1 MTPPGSVVLIGMPGA
16 GKSTLGV
23 LLAKETARD
32 FIDTDVLIQVRENK
46 TLQNILDD
54 SDYLNLRRI
63 EEEVLLSVDLTH
75 HVIAT
80 GGSAVYSA
88 KGMSKLK
95 TLGPVI
101 FLDVS
106 SDELRRRIHNYDS
119 RGIARRPGQSFE
131 GLFAE
136 RDALYRQYADIIVD
150 GNGKSQGEIVEELLG
165 YDDVMLDRQ

>member
-1 MTPPGSVVLIGMPGA
+1 MTGQASVVLIGMPGA

-32 FIDTDVLIQVRENK
+32 FVDTDVLIQVREGK
-46 TLQNILDD
+46 TLQAILDEG
-54 SDYLNLRRI
+54 DYLNLRRI

-75 HVIAT
+75 HVIST

-88 KGMSKLK
+88 RGMEKLK

-106 SDELRRRIHNYDS
+106 LDELRRRIHNYDS
-119 RGIARRPGQSFE
+119 RGIACRPGQSFE
-131 GLFAE
+131 ALFEE
-136 RDALYRQYADIIVD
+136 RDALYRQYADCVID
-150 GNGKSQGEIVEELLG
+150 GNGKPQSEIIEELLG
-165 YDDVMLDRQ
+165 CVHTTHI